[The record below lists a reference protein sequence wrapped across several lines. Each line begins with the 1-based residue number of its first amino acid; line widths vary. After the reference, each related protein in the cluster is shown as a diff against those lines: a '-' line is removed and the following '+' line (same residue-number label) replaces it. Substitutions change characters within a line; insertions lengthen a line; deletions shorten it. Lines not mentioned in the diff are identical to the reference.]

1 MLLSS
6 LLTGIRFLGRISNIL
21 IMIFLQGK
29 QCGNVRPD
37 AGADWEQDNQ
47 EKEIAGKLKE
57 ICSVDTLSILS

>member
-1 MLLSS
+1 MSLSS

-29 QCGNVRPD
+29 QCGNVWPD

-47 EKEIAGKLKE
+47 EEKIAGKLKKF
-57 ICSVDTLSILS
+57 CTLDALSDLS